1 MLLLV
6 VVVVVAVGAE
16 EGEGGGVVEVGAA
29 VVAVYLRPLLLHD
42 AVGRCERVQSVP
54 CGEWSFRDLQC
65 VREWEWV
72 VAGEKKAG
80 FGVSLRKV
88 FLRVLCWGFLGSVF
102 SVFLW
107 GG

>member
-1 MLLLV
+1 MV

-29 VVAVYLRPLLLHD
+29 VVAVYLRPLLLLLLHD

-54 CGEWSFRDLQC
+54 CGEWSFRDLQG

-88 FLRVLCWGFLGSVF
+88 FLRVLCWGFWGSVF